1 MVRYSTRKSSRG
13 VDPTTTTLIC
23 HGVVPVTHVMTG
35 VSLIYCIAKCLAD
48 LTTSAVIS
56 GPASLDKSA
65 KREPPCGNMRI
76 MVDSIGVCYNI
87 RFECQ
92 RVVKRMIIRSHPQ
105 TTCMSGLGLH
115 HTIWPILPCSRHVFP
130 FGFFLSAKLAERS
143 SESSGHVVSLPYS
156 YVLPVLGS
164 SLKSLR

>member
-1 MVRYSTRKSSRG
+1 MMKSRLDIAFGAILNQEIITRRRSNDDDANMPR
-13 VDPTTTTLIC
+13 
-23 HGVVPVTHVMTG
+23 VVPVTHVMTG

-130 FGFFLSAKLAERS
+130 FG
-143 SESSGHVVSLPYS
+143 
-156 YVLPVLGS
+156 
-164 SLKSLR
+164 